1 MVAVWIVIDE
11 KIRNWRLHM
20 LQHMKTH
27 HTKHMTAEEFLG
39 NFNSE
44 RADVITGLREKEE
57 LSRREAAIQLGISP
71 KELKAVETARK
82 APTKDLIF
90 KMHKLYCTSL
100 RKHFKSSPQGELF
113 FIIKYLIIQKL
124 QNNYCIFS

>member
-39 NFNSE
+39 NFNS
-44 RADVITGLREKEE
+44 L
-57 LSRREAAIQLGISP
+57 
-71 KELKAVETARK
+71 
-82 APTKDLIF
+82 
-90 KMHKLYCTSL
+90 
-100 RKHFKSSPQGELF
+100 
-113 FIIKYLIIQKL
+113 
-124 QNNYCIFS
+124 

>member
-57 LSRREAAIQLGISP
+57 LSRHEAAIQLGISP

-90 KMHKLYCTSL
+90 KMHKLYGTSL
-100 RKHFKSSPQGELF
+100 RMLWD
-113 FIIKYLIIQKL
+113 YTV
-124 QNNYCIFS
+124 

>member
-71 KELKAVETARK
+71 KELKAIEK
-82 APTKDLIF
+82 AKIAPNKDLIF
-90 KMHKLYCTSL
+90 KMHRVYGIPV
-100 RKHFKSSPQGELF
+100 KS
-113 FIIKYLIIQKL
+113 IWKYVA
-124 QNNYCIFS
+124 